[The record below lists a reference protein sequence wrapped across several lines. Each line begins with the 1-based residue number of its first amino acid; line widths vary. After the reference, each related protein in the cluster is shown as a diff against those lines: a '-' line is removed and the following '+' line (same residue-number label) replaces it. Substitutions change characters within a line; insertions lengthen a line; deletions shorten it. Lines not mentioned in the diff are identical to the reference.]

1 MKGYSFA
8 GPVFIF
14 VAALFVIAG
23 ALALYALVDAS
34 RRGRERFALLGESRA
49 LYSAV
54 SVAYLVLV
62 AVALVRPLGRF
73 VAAPLLLATPVM
85 LGFGVAYL
93 LRVAFPSPERLALL
107 APAQDAAAAV
117 GGKAP
122 TDSDGDAVE

>member
-107 APAQDAAAAV
+107 AEPE
-117 GGKAP
+117 
-122 TDSDGDAVE
+122 DGDAPAGDAADDADAADAE